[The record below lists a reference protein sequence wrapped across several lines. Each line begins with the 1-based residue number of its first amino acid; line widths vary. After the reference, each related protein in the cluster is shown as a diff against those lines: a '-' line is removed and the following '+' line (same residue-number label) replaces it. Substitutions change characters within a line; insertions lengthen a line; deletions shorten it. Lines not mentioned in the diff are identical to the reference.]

1 MTDTIPTD
9 IGFIDLIVA
18 DQELLDAEFAAI
30 IAASWPNLRPPAGW
44 DGCGSPETPAGGQ
57 PPATPIQTAR
67 SYRTQ
72 HGDGAI
78 CRAAHA
84 RGGGRSPPA
93 RRAR

>member
-1 MTDTIPTD
+1 MTYTMATEQ
-9 IGFIDLIVA
+9 FIDLVVA

-30 IAASWPNLRPPAGW
+30 IAASWPNPTPPAGR
-44 DGCGSPETPAGGQ
+44 DGSGGSESPAGG
-57 PPATPIQTAR
+57 PSTPIRTLR

-72 HGDGAI
+72 RAGGAI

-93 RRAR
+93 PRAR